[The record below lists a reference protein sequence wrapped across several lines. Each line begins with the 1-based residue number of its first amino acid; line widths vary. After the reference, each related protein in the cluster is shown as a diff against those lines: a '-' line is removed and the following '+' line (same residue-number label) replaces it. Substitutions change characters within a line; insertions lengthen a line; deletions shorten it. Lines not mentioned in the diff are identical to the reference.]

1 MAEDVYETCM
11 ELKTLL
17 SGEIVFFNSLN
28 NELNSKVK
36 IYNRTTK
43 KLNQINNIKD
53 ERNEVAIAF
62 DVSSE

>member
-1 MAEDVYETCM
+1 VAEDVYETCM